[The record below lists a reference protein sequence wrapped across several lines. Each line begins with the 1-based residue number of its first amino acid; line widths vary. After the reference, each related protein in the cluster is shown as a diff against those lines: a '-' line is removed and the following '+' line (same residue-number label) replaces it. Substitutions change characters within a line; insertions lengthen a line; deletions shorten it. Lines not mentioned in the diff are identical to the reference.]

1 MRQHYRVML
10 GKQSAH
16 AAACFAGKFI
26 GADYGI
32 DQNFSGQ
39 LPDDWRAFNAKY
51 IPHYLAKNPGKSKVG
66 AGLACGALWTLS
78 KGIKVGDIV
87 LCPDGTGRYR
97 VGEVT
102 GEYQYAPGEILPHR
116 RPVAWREV
124 PIDRAEMSQGL
135 KRSTGAT
142 LTVVNVSIHSEEIE
156 KLIGSDT
163 TPKLIATDQ
172 SIEDP
177 VEFALEK
184 HLEEFLVANW
194 KQTSLGKEFDIYEE
208 DGELVG
214 QQYPSDTGPIDILA
228 VSKDRNT
235 LLVIELKKGRASD
248 VVVGQTLRYM
258 GFVHLELAE
267 PNQAVRGIIVALED
281 DPKLRRALAMTPSI
295 EFYRYSV
302 SFKLTKA

>member
-10 GKQSAH
+10 GKQSAY
-16 AAACFAGKFI
+16 AATCFAGNFI

-32 DQNFSGQ
+32 EQDLTGQ

-51 IPHYLAKNPGKSKVG
+51 IPRFLEKNPGKSRVG

-78 KGIKVGDIV
+78 KGIRAGAIV

-97 VGEVT
+97 IGEVN
-102 GEYQYAPGEILPHR
+102 GEYRYAPGEVLPHR
-116 RPVAWREV
+116 RSVLWREV
-124 PIDRAEMSQGL
+124 PVDRTEMSQGL

-142 LTVVNVSIHSEEIE
+142 LAVVDVSVHGEEIE
-156 KLIGSDT
+156 RLIGSDS
-163 TPKLIATDQ
+163 TPKLLASDQ

-184 HLEEFLVANW
+184 HLEEFLVTNW

-208 DGELVG
+208 DGEIAG

-228 VSKDRNT
+228 ISKDRKA
-235 LLVIELKKGRASD
+235 LLVVELKKGRASD

-258 GFVHLELAE
+258 GFVQHELAE
-267 PNQAVRGIIVALED
+267 PGQIVRGIIVALED
-281 DPKLRRALAMTPSI
+281 DPKLRRALSVTPGI
-295 EFYRYSV
+295 EFYRYAV
-302 SFKLTKA
+302 SFKLTKG

>member
-1 MRQHYRVML
+1 ML

-16 AAACFAGKFI
+16 AAACFAGQFI